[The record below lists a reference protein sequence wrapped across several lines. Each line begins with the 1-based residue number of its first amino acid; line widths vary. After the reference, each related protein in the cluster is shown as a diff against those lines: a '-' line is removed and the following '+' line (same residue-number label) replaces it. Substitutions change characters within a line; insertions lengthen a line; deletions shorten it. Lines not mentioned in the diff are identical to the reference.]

1 MEKASKQ
8 LKLIKIIISRSELEA
23 AAKSKEKE
31 SSALLLKEFKQTKQ
45 NWKSEGSPGKGQVCP
60 QLQCPVWRGGE

>member
-45 NWKSEGSPGKGQVCP
+45 N
-60 QLQCPVWRGGE
+60 